1 MTSPRTITLFEEH
14 PESGRSRTS
23 FAASILIHGALI
35 ALISFAILYTP
46 RIDHRVLLNR
56 YNLRRLDLHTPEEQA
71 RRSAAD
77 RFAYPGPR
85 RNAPVSTAGGRQIAK
100 AAVLPEIPHLH
111 HAQQTLVQPDL
122 HTDLT
127 LQQLTPVP
135 QVVLW
140 TPASKPV
147 AKIVA
152 PLPAKPPTA
161 NVTPTIQPPNHE
173 TNLADIP
180 ISSVPLPS
188 LKQMI
193 VPSTT
198 APLVVH
204 GPQPVPSTPATVS
217 QPSATPTPAA
227 VLSLSDVRMKNGSA
241 SLPPVNET
249 AATSASGVFSLSP
262 GAAMAPMAQGNG
274 NPANKAPGNGSAAI
288 NAAPSKS
295 AGTHAGTEAATAPA
309 APGAGSGSPVAGQGQ
324 APGLQAEGG
333 NTGANQGNQPTV
345 TPIAL
350 PPDGHFGSVII
361 GASIEDQYPEVSDVW
376 KGRMAYTVY
385 LHVGLEKSWIL
396 QYSLPRAADAA
407 GGGAI
412 AHLEA
417 PWPYDIV
424 RPNLPSDAIDTDAL
438 MIHGYVNDSG
448 RFETL
453 SVVFPLQF
461 AQAKFVLDS
470 LEHWQF
476 RPASQNGQVAKVE
489 VLLIIPEEF
498 E

>member
-1 MTSPRTITLFEEH
+1 MTSPRTITLFEVH
-14 PESGRSRTS
+14 PELGRSHIS
-23 FAASILIHGALI
+23 FAASILAHGTLI
-35 ALISFAILYTP
+35 ALIAFAILYTP
-46 RIDHRVLLNR
+46 RIDHRAMLNR
-56 YNLRRLDLHTPEEQA
+56 YTLRQLDLHTPDQQL
-71 RRSAAD
+71 RRSAANLIG
-77 RFAYPGPR
+77 YPGPK
-85 RNAPVSTAGGRQIAK
+85 RNAPASTIGGKQTAQ
-100 AAVLPEIPHLH
+100 AAVLPVIPHLQH
-111 HAQQTLVQPDL
+111 GPQTLMQPDL
-122 HTDLT
+122 HTDVA

-140 TPASKPV
+140 KPAAKPV

-161 NVTPTIQPPNHE
+161 NVTPTLHPPNQE
-173 TNLADIP
+173 TNVADIP

-188 LKQMI
+188 LKQTIM
-193 VPSTT
+193 PSTT

-227 VLSLSDVRMKNGSA
+227 VLSLSDVKMKNGTA
-241 SLPPVNET
+241 TLPPVNET
-249 AATSASGVFSLSP
+249 AATSTTGVFSLAP
-262 GAAMAPMAQGNG
+262 GQAKAPTAAGNG
-274 NPANKAPGNGSAAI
+274 NPANKAPGNGSGTA
-288 NAAPSKS
+288 NAAPGKTTGVHT
-295 AGTHAGTEAATAPA
+295 GTDTASAPA
-309 APGAGSGSPVAGQGQ
+309 ASGAGSGSPVAGSGLT
-324 APGLQAEGG
+324 PGLQAQGG
-333 NTGANQGNQPTV
+333 DNGAIQGNLPTV
-345 TPIAL
+345 TQINL
-350 PPDGHFGSVII
+350 PQEGHFGAVIV
-361 GASIEDQYPEVSDVW
+361 GASIEDQYPEISDVW

-396 QYSLPRAADAA
+396 QYSLPHTADASEA
-407 GGGAI
+407 GAI

-417 PWPYDIV
+417 PWPYNIV
-424 RPNLPSDAIDTDAL
+424 RPNLPTEAIDADAL

-448 RFETL
+448 HFETL
-453 SVVFPLQF
+453 SVVFPPQF
-461 AQAKFVLDS
+461 PQAKFVLDS